1 MGMKTM
7 NMLPTKEDVMEN
19 EARRM
24 KMVRNITIVCLCL
37 GMVLSACGGYDNG
50 GPAEFGWMVG
60 GCAGQDQALVEQT
73 EGYTE
78 ECDPDPLLPE
88 EMDYCTEKL
97 FWEYDAQN
105 QVLQLVDGP
114 VSLNC
119 CGLRY
124 VRSEITEGDYT
135 LIEMDEP
142 GDGRCRC
149 MCDSI
154 YSVCI
159 HGLAEGQVPIRLY
172 RHVTDDATTEPT
184 LIWEGQL
191 DLTEGGGQIDLGPS
205 DSWNCI

>member
-1 MGMKTM
+1 M
-7 NMLPTKEDVMEN
+7 NRLPTKEDVMEN
-19 EARRM
+19 EHGRM
-24 KMVRNITIVCLCL
+24 KMTRFVAISSLCL
-37 GMVLSACGGYDNG
+37 GLLLSACGGYDNDQ
-50 GPAEFGWMVG
+50 PAEFGWMVG
-60 GCAGQDQALVEQT
+60 GCAGQDQALIEQT

-88 EMDYCTEKL
+88 EMDYCTETL
-97 FWEYDAQN
+97 FWDYDAQN
-105 QVLQLVDGP
+105 RVLQLVDGP

-124 VRSEITEGDYT
+124 VRSDTAEGYYD

-159 HGLAEGQVPIRLY
+159 HNLAEGLVPVRLF
-172 RHVTDDATTEPT
+172 RWVTDDGTTGPT
-184 LIWEGQL
+184 LIWEGDL
-191 DLTEGGGQIDLGPS
+191 DPTEGAGQIDLGPS
-205 DSWNCI
+205 ASWNCATP

>member
-1 MGMKTM
+1 M

-19 EARRM
+19 GCRRM
-24 KMVRNITIVCLCL
+24 KMIRYVAIISLCL
-37 GMVLSACGGYDNG
+37 GLVLPACGGSENG
-50 GPAEFGWMVG
+50 APAEFGWMVG

-78 ECDPDPLLPE
+78 ECDPAPLLPD
-88 EMDYCTEKL
+88 EMDYCTETL
-97 FWEYDAQN
+97 FWEYDAESQI
-105 QVLQLVDGP
+105 LQLVDGP

-124 VRSEITEGDYT
+124 VRSGIAEGFYT

-159 HGLAEGQVPIRLY
+159 HGLAEGLIPIRLF
-172 RHVTDDATTEPT
+172 RHVTDDGTTEPT
-184 LIWEGQL
+184 LIWEGEL
-191 DLTEGGGQIDLGPS
+191 DLSEGGGHIDLGPS
-205 DSWNCI
+205 RSWNCTT

>member
-1 MGMKTM
+1 MK
-7 NMLPTKEDVMEN
+7 NVHG
-19 EARRM
+19 RM
-24 KMVRNITIVCLCL
+24 KMTRSIAIVSLCL
-37 GMVLSACGGYDNG
+37 GLLLSACGGYDNDQ
-50 GPAEFGWMVG
+50 PAEFGWMVG

-73 EGYTE
+73 AGYTE

-105 QVLQLVDGP
+105 QLLQLVDGP

-124 VRSEITEGDYT
+124 VRSDTAEGHYD

-159 HGLAEGQVPIRLY
+159 HGLAEGLIPVRLF
-172 RHVTDDATTEPT
+172 RHVTDDGTTEPT
-184 LIWEGQL
+184 LIWEGEL
-191 DLTEGGGQIDLGPS
+191 DLTQGGGQIDLGPS
-205 DSWNCI
+205 NSWNCI